1 MQYSV
6 WRPAHGAYDYYE
18 DSLATAEFPVPNHL
32 RGASGGQVG
41 LPAEAAGWPLPRDA
55 RKTGRGNVARGMV
68 ATLGGVEG
76 GTSLNWLKA
85 LGLGLV
91 GYGLYKLWGK
101 K

>member
-6 WRPAHGAYDYYE
+6 WRPAEAVYDYYE
-18 DSLATAEFPVPNHL
+18 DTLATAAFPVPDHL
-32 RGASGGQVG
+32 RGASGKVG
-41 LPAEAAGWPLPRDA
+41 LPAEAAGWPLPSDA
-55 RKTGRGNVARGMV
+55 RKTGRGNVARGMI
-68 ATLGGVEG
+68 ATLGGVESG
-76 GTSLNWLKA
+76 GGLDWLKA